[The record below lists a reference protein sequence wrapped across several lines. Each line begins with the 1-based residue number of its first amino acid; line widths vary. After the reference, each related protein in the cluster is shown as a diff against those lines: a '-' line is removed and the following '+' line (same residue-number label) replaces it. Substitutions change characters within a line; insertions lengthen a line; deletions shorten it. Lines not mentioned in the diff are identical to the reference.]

1 MDTNGSSTLET
12 DKFRSS
18 YLNSLV
24 AEYFK
29 AEARNGLH
37 QKTMK
42 ILSVVNP
49 RTYVHRICNSPS
61 TVNPYG

>member
-12 DKFRSS
+12 GKFRSS

-42 ILSVVNP
+42 LIEQNYAGDKLQELTAEEN
-49 RTYVHRICNSPS
+49 RQ
-61 TVNPYG
+61 

>member
-29 AEARNGLH
+29 A
-37 QKTMK
+37 
-42 ILSVVNP
+42 
-49 RTYVHRICNSPS
+49 
-61 TVNPYG
+61 